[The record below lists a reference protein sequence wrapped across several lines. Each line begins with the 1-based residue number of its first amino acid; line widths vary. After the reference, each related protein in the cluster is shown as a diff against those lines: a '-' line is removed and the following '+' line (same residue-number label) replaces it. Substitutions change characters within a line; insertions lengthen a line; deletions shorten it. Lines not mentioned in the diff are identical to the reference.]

1 MSNPYEL
8 VVFDWEGTIADTLG
22 VVLHVVSTEANLL
35 GFGDFDSFEARKYVD
50 LGLVQA
56 LKKAYPHLSSV
67 QHQQL
72 LLAVQ
77 QAMYSRPLDVCLMPG
92 VRELISQLHEAQ
104 IKLAIAT
111 NKGHQS
117 LSRALQA
124 TKLDKIFQVT
134 RSAGQVPAKPC
145 PQMLE
150 EIIEETGVT
159 PDTTLMIGD
168 SPTDMEMARILKVA
182 AVGVDIY
189 HQQEAVLKAAGALVV
204 FDDYKQVADF
214 LNVTRDN

>member
-8 VVFDWEGTIADTLG
+8 IVFDWEGTIADTLG
-22 VVLHVVSTEANLL
+22 VVLHVVATEANLL

-50 LGLVQA
+50 LGLVQT
-56 LKKAYPHLSSV
+56 LKKAYPHLSSA
-67 QHQQL
+67 QYQQL
-72 LLAVQ
+72 LHAVQ

-117 LSRALQA
+117 LLRALQA
-124 TKLDKIFQVT
+124 AGLDQVFQVT

-150 EIIEETGVT
+150 EIIEEAGVT
-159 PDTTLMIGD
+159 PETTLMIGD
-168 SPTDMEMARILKVA
+168 SPTDMEMARNLQVT

-189 HQQEAVLKAAGALVV
+189 HQQEAILKAAGALVV
-204 FDDYKQVADF
+204 FDDYSQVADF
-214 LNVTRDN
+214 LNLTRDD

>member
-56 LKKAYPHLSSV
+56 LKKAYPHLSPV

-72 LLAVQ
+72 LQAVQ

-92 VRELISQLHEAQ
+92 VHEFISQLHEAQ

-124 TKLDKIFQVT
+124 TGLDKVFQVT
-134 RSAGQVPAKPC
+134 RSAGRVPAKPC

-150 EIIEETGVT
+150 EIIEETGAS
-159 PDTTLMIGD
+159 PDKTLMIGD
-168 SPTDMEMARILKVA
+168 SPTDMEMARNLEVA

-214 LNVTRDN
+214 LNLTRDN